1 MLKISRVENKYF
13 FNQQDLY
20 SIKELLKNIMI
31 VDPNSVDFEPYK
43 ISSLYF
49 DTEYDDDLSEKL
61 DGVRYRE
68 KYRVRIYN
76 DNEKF
81 GKFEIKR
88 KIENTI
94 FKSSLALNES
104 QIYLACNNSTSFL
117 LDSDDTAYAHAR
129 MKFRNY
135 SPKTIITYDRLAF
148 TLPFNNIRVTL
159 DLNMR
164 THDFTDQNGLKK
176 AIGKGIRIAP
186 KDFEILEVKYTGQL
200 PNFIAESLSHFN
212 LSKTAISKYSAGRL
226 HSSLDLF
233 GDNPHYAS

>member
-1 MLKISRVENKYF
+1 MLKVSRVENKYF
-13 FNQQDLY
+13 VNQDDLY
-20 SIKELLKNIMI
+20 FLKELLKNIMI
-31 VDPNSVDFEPYK
+31 IDPNSVNLEPYK

-49 DTEYDDDLSEKL
+49 DSEYDDDLSEKL

-76 DNEKF
+76 DNERF

-94 FKSSLALNES
+94 FKSSLVLNQN
-104 QIYLACNNSTSFL
+104 QINLSYKNDTSFL
-117 LDSDDTAYAHAR
+117 LDSDDTAYAYAR
-129 MKFRNY
+129 MKYKNY

-148 TLPFNNIRVTL
+148 TLPFDNIRLTL

-164 THDFTDQNGLKK
+164 THDFTDETGLRK
-176 AIGKGIRIAP
+176 ASGKGIRIAP
-186 KDFEILEVKYTGQL
+186 QGFDILEVKYNGQL
-200 PNFIAESLSHFN
+200 PDFISDCLSHFN

-226 HSSLDLF
+226 HSSTDLF
-233 GDNPHYAS
+233 GDKPHYAF

>member
-20 SIKELLKNIMI
+20 SLKKLLNHVMI
-31 VDPNSVDFEPYK
+31 IDPNSVNSEPYK

-49 DTEYDDDLSEKL
+49 DSEYDDDLTEKL

-76 DNEKF
+76 DNLKF

-94 FKSSLALNES
+94 FKSSLVLNED
-104 QIYLACNNSTSFL
+104 QINLASINNTSFL

-129 MKFRNY
+129 MKYKNY
-135 SPKTIITYDRLAF
+135 SPKTIITYDRLAY
-148 TLPFNNIRVTL
+148 TLPFDNIRVTL

-164 THDFTDQNGLKK
+164 THDFADQNGLQK
-176 AIGKGIRIAP
+176 ALGKGVRIAP
-186 KDFEILEVKYTGQL
+186 KGFEILEVKYTGIL
-200 PNFIAESLSHFN
+200 PSFIAECLSHFN

-226 HSSLDLF
+226 HSTLDLF
-233 GDNPHYAS
+233 GDDPHYAY